1 MKDLI
6 VENAIKQALSIKEIN
21 HELNKKLGLPTFNFV
36 NPLFTSW
43 FSIYCMEVGD
53 LVWVRFMS
61 IVDSMHVNVEAGVVW
76 KLGLIIDDSYF
87 EAGLYKIYVPEY
99 GIMRK
104 FFITDMRLLEQ
115 TPTNYETDK

>member
-1 MKDLI
+1 
-6 VENAIKQALSIKEIN
+6 
-21 HELNKKLGLPTFNFV
+21 
-36 NPLFTSW
+36 
-43 FSIYCMEVGD
+43 MEVGD

-61 IVDSMHVNVEAGVVW
+61 IVDSMHVNVEASVVW

-115 TPTNYETDK
+115 APTNYETDK